1 MRLYSWDLPALFVFA
16 VAVALQMM
24 WFVFVVQTT
33 VNNPL
38 ISGLLPVLFLT

>member
-1 MRLYSWDLPALFVFA
+1 MRLYTWDLPALFVFA
-16 VAVALQMM
+16 VAAALQMM

-33 VNNPL
+33 GNPL

>member
-1 MRLYSWDLPALFVFA
+1 MSRYSLDLPGLFVFA

-24 WFVFVVQTT
+24 CFVFVVQKKL
-33 VNNPL
+33 NNPL

>member
-1 MRLYSWDLPALFVFA
+1 MRLYSWDLLVLFAFF

-33 VNNPL
+33 VNNPF